1 MVKYMNKNYITKIE
15 LQAKEILGD
24 LAVALP
30 SNTMTHLIVTGKHGS
45 GKTTLLKYIKEY
57 LEDHEIEGIVF
68 WLNGEPV
75 CKIKRTDFGLKWP
88 IK

>member
-30 SNTMTHLIVTGKHGS
+30 SNTMTHLIVTGKNGS
-45 GKTTLLKYIKEY
+45 
-57 LEDHEIEGIVF
+57 
-68 WLNGEPV
+68 
-75 CKIKRTDFGLKWP
+75 
-88 IK
+88 